1 MLRRRRLPMERSQRK
16 HGCSTMLQKLASWIA
31 APAFRPSTWRIFLI
45 RSLLPSPMASD
56 LASRSCRRL
65 STNTPAASVSKA
77 SRGREVSFTCFF
89 PSRDRLQESMDLT
102 PVTLEGAAVRLEPL
116 SIEHLN
122 GLLEAGADPELWR
135 YMTSDCSTQEGM
147 REFIEEALAGQR
159 AVTTLPFATID
170 RKSGKPIGST
180 RFGNIV
186 PEHKR
191 VEIGWTWISPPW
203 QRSAINT
210 EAKYLMFRHAFET
223 LGCNR
228 VEL

>member
-1 MLRRRRLPMERSQRK
+1 
-16 HGCSTMLQKLASWIA
+16 
-31 APAFRPSTWRIFLI
+31 
-45 RSLLPSPMASD
+45 
-56 LASRSCRRL
+56 
-65 STNTPAASVSKA
+65 
-77 SRGREVSFTCFF
+77 
-89 PSRDRLQESMDLT
+89 
-102 PVTLEGAAVRLEPL
+102 
-116 SIEHLN
+116 
-122 GLLEAGADPELWR
+122 
-135 YMTSDCSTQEGM
+135 MTSDCSTREGM

-180 RFGNIV
+180 RYGNIV

-228 VEL
+228 VELKTNSQNAQSRAAILRI